1 MLKKSALLLLLALL
15 MPFPATAA
23 MFETGGIALEYSGA
37 APLGIIAVRSS
48 ADGPALFVDEA
59 TVETTWELVMSGPD
73 GVEVRLDPVS
83 ANLGGHVDVTADRLT
98 MVWDAAEVPGGTVKV
113 SCTFEAA
120 TDALADQCKL
130 TRAAR
135 KYPLL
140 YGNISVANESGCDLR
155 EVQFP
160 RLTLLAAPGPAE
172 ETTLVFPR
180 AYGRSWRNP
189 FDAPRGY
196 LVGTMEPAGLRGDA
210 EMQFGTLYD
219 DAGNGLYWAAY
230 DGAGYH
236 KRMVYDNKTPS
247 DQIKFKHCY
256 MPGNCTTPGVDF
268 ASPYPVVL
276 GAYEGDWWDA
286 SRMYREW
293 ALQQKWCSK
302 GPWKD
307 RADVPAWLKECDI
320 WVRGDA
326 KRTSAEFERDFVQ
339 AFQDEVGGVIGVQLY
354 GWYQPEPGKPDW
366 SATLGWPMVEG
377 YPDMIAEA
385 KARGIYHTP
394 YVNSLQT
401 SVADVNCPPGLE
413 PAFLL
418 GADLQPARW
427 TSEGDRY
434 VMCAATDTWRDILVR
449 GCERLVSEGNVS
461 GIYLDQL
468 GGHCGR
474 PCYSPDHGHPV
485 GGGHY
490 ATDGLREICAAVR
503 EAMWK
508 HDPAAALSGE
518 VQHETLLD
526 VTDHRLMHYNY
537 WPGWVNLWAAV
548 YGDMTSTYGRTLG
561 FIRSLDAEGN
571 PRPDIDFYG
580 PMANTFVSGMSFGR
594 FWPTGNPQNLISSPG
609 NEEFARFFKECLGLR
624 RAGRSWME
632 FGYLQRPVKFAA
644 AIPGVPIKDPKGRD
658 SSMRAVLSSAWINS
672 DEELAF
678 VFANVSEDEQRFS
691 WSADMTRYEI
701 PGAEVY
707 VVSRVLP
714 DGTLREIASLE
725 KMMVAREETMPPHS
739 VLFYRVT
746 VGAY

>member
-1 MLKKSALLLLLALL
+1 MLKRIAPLLLLPLL
-15 MPFPATAA
+15 ISLPATAA
-23 MFETGGIALEYSGA
+23 VFEVGGIALEYSDTT
-37 APLGIIAVRSS
+37 PLGLTAVRSV

-73 GVEVRLDPVS
+73 GAEVRLDPVS
-83 ANLGGHVDVTADRLT
+83 ANLAGNVDMTADRLT

-113 SCTFEAA
+113 SCTFEGA
-120 TDALADQCKL
+120 TDALAEQCKL

-135 KYPLL
+135 KYPLV
-140 YGNISVANESGCDLR
+140 YGNISVSNTSDCALT

-160 RLTLLAAPGPAE
+160 RLTLVAAPGPAKE
-172 ETTLVFPR
+172 STLVFPR

-210 EMQFGTLYD
+210 EMQLGTLYD
-219 DAGNGLYWAAY
+219 DAGHGLYWAAY
-230 DGAGYH
+230 DGMGYH

-256 MPGNCTTPGVDF
+256 MPENCTTPGADF
-268 ASPYPVVL
+268 VSPYPVVL

-286 SRMYREW
+286 ARMYREW

-302 GPWKD
+302 GRWED
-307 RADVPAWLKECDI
+307 RTDVPAWLKECDI

-326 KRTSAEFERDFVQ
+326 RRTSAEFERDFVQ

-354 GWYQPEPGKPDW
+354 SWYQPEPGKPDW

-377 YPDMIAEA
+377 
-385 KARGIYHTP
+385 
-394 YVNSLQT
+394 
-401 SVADVNCPPGLE
+401 
-413 PAFLL
+413 
-418 GADLQPARW
+418 DLQPARW

-434 VMCAATDTWRDILVR
+434 VMCAATDTWRDMLVR

-485 GGGHY
+485 GGGYY

-561 FIRSLDAEGN
+561 FVQTPDKEGN
-571 PRPDIDFYG
+571 PRPLIDFYG
-580 PMANTFVSGMSFGR
+580 PMGNTFVSGMSFGR
-594 FWPTGNPQNLISSPG
+594 FWPTGNELNLISSPG

-632 FGYLQRPVKFAA
+632 FGYLQRPVKFTIAL
-644 AIPGVPIKDPKGRD
+644 PDVPIKDPKGRD
-658 SSMRAVLSSAWINS
+658 SSMSAVLSSAWINS

-678 VFANVSEDEQRFS
+678 VFANVSDSEQRFN
-691 WSADMTRYEI
+691 WSADMTRYEV

-707 VVSRVLP
+707 VVSRLLP

-725 KMMVAREETMPPHS
+725 KLTVAREETMPPHS
-739 VLFYRVT
+739 VLFYRLT
-746 VGAY
+746 AGAY